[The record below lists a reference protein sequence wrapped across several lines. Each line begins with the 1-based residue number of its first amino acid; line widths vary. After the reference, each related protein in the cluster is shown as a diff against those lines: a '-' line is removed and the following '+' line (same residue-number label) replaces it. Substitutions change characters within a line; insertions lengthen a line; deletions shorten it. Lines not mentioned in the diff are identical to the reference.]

1 MKLLTIRT
9 GSTTAAVRQD
19 GTTLTEIPGFS
30 DVGALLKNADWQSI
44 AAGASGATHELDSAD
59 LAPVVTAPGK
69 IICVGHNYRNHIK
82 EMGREVPEF
91 PTLFAKYAETLIG
104 PNDDIVL
111 PPESSAVD
119 WEAELAV
126 VIGKSGRR
134 IAEKD
139 AADHIAGYTVLNDVS
154 MRDYQFRTIQW
165 LQGKT
170 WEASTPIG
178 PALVTAD
185 EWTAGPLMTSAVN
198 GEVQQSTPTSDLV
211 FTPEFLV
218 SYISTIITLNPG
230 DVIATGTPGG
240 VGHAQDPK
248 RYLREGEVLV
258 TTIEGLGEL
267 RNNITVEV
275 VESATA
281 TES

>member
-1 MKLLTIRT
+1 MRLLTLRLPVEGKT
-9 GSTTAAVRQD
+9 VTRAVRQD
-19 GTTLTEIPGFS
+19 GTTLTEIDGFA
-30 DVGALLKNADWQSI
+30 DVGELLRSADWEATAKA
-44 AAGASGATHELDSAD
+44 AAGATHPLEGAD
-59 LAPVVTAPGK
+59 LAAVVPSPGK

-91 PTLFAKYAETLIG
+91 PTLFAKYQESLIG
-104 PNDDIVL
+104 PNDDLAL
-111 PPESSAVD
+111 PQESSTVD
-119 WEAELAV
+119 WESELAV
-126 VIGKSGRR
+126 VIGKKGRR
-134 IAEKD
+134 ISEAD
-139 AADHIAGYTVLNDVS
+139 AADHIAGYAVLNDVS

-170 WEASTPIG
+170 WEKSTPFG
-178 PALVTAD
+178 PALVTRD
-185 EWTAGPLMTSAVN
+185 EFSGGLMTTAVD
-198 GEVQQSTPTSDLV
+198 GEIQQQTPTNDVV

-248 RYLREGEVLV
+248 RYLQEGQILV

-267 RNNITVEV
+267 KNRV
-275 VESATA
+275 VKEA
-281 TES
+281 

>member
-1 MKLLTIRT
+1 MRLLTLRLSQGENT
-9 GSTTAAVRQD
+9 VTTAVRQD
-19 GTTLTEIPGFS
+19 GDTLTEIDGFA
-30 DVGALLKNADWQSI
+30 DVGALLKDSAWESI
-44 AAGASGATHELDSAD
+44 AAAASGATHPLEGAD
-59 LAPVVTAPGK
+59 LDAVVPAPGK

-91 PTLFAKYAETLIG
+91 PTLFAKYAESLIG
-104 PNDDIVL
+104 PNDDLAL
-111 PPESSAVD
+111 PQESDAVD

-126 VIGKSGRR
+126 VIGKQGRR
-134 IAEKD
+134 ISEAD
-139 AADHIAGYTVLNDVS
+139 AADHIAGYAVLNDVS

-170 WEASTPIG
+170 WEKSTPFG
-178 PALVTAD
+178 PALVTKD
-185 EWTAGPLMTSAVN
+185 EFTAGPLMTSAVD
-198 GEVQQSTPTSDLV
+198 GEVQQSTATGDLV

-248 RYLREGEVLV
+248 RYLQEGQLLV
-258 TTIEGLGEL
+258 TTIEGLGQL
-267 RNNITVEV
+267 KNRV
-275 VESATA
+275 VKEA
-281 TES
+281 

>member
-1 MKLLTIRT
+1 MRLLTLRT
-9 GSTTAAVRQD
+9 GNGTTKAVRQD
-19 GTTLTEIPGFS
+19 GDTLTEINGFA
-30 DVGALLKNADWQSI
+30 DVGELLRTGDWEATAKAANGGTHAAD
-44 AAGASGATHELDSAD
+44 GAD
-59 LAPVVTAPGK
+59 LDAVVPSPGK

-91 PTLFAKYAETLIG
+91 PTLFAKYQESLIG
-104 PNDDIVL
+104 PNDDLAL
-111 PPESSAVD
+111 PQESVAVD

-126 VIGKSGRR
+126 VIGKKGRR
-134 IAEKD
+134 ISEAD
-139 AADHIAGYTVLNDVS
+139 AADHIAGYAVLNDVS

-170 WEASTPIG
+170 WEKSTPFG
-178 PALVTAD
+178 PALVTKD
-185 EWTAGPLMTSAVN
+185 EFMAGPLMTSEVD
-198 GEVQQSTPTSDLV
+198 GEIQQQTPTGDLV

-248 RYLREGEVLV
+248 RYLQEGQLLV
-258 TTIEGLGEL
+258 TTIEGLGQL
-267 RNNITVEV
+267 KNRV
-275 VESATA
+275 VKEA
-281 TES
+281 

>member
-1 MKLLTIRT
+1 MRLLTLRLENGT
-9 GSTTAAVRQD
+9 GTTAVRQD
-19 GTTLTEIPGFS
+19 GDTLTQIDGFP
-30 DVGALLKNADWQSI
+30 DVGALLKDAHWATI
-44 AAGASGATHELDSAD
+44 AQAASGATYPAEGAD
-59 LAPVVTAPGK
+59 LAAVVPSPGK

-82 EMGREVPEF
+82 EMGREVPSH
-91 PTLFAKYAETLIG
+91 PTLFAKYQESLIG
-104 PNDDIVL
+104 PNDDLAL
-111 PPESSAVD
+111 PQESDTVD

-126 VIGKSGRR
+126 VIGKTGRR
-134 IAEKD
+134 IPEGQAAE
-139 AADHIAGYTVLNDVS
+139 HIAGYAVLNDVS

-170 WEASTPIG
+170 WEKSTPFG
-178 PALVTAD
+178 PALVTQD
-185 EWTAGPLMTSAVN
+185 EFTPGPLMTSAVD

-248 RYLREGEVLV
+248 RYLQEGQVLV
-258 TTIEGLGEL
+258 TTIEGLGQL
-267 RNNITVEV
+267 TNRV
-275 VESATA
+275 VKEA
-281 TES
+281 